1 MREVVEGAELGF
13 VDELKNP
20 VPAGLGDVMRHERRI
35 SCRLK
40 REASRAA
47 REDNWRVEKRMRRL
61 DLIRT
66 ADVRRQGSV
75 AFGSRN

>member
-35 SCRLK
+35 SCPLK
-40 REASRAA
+40 REALRAA
-47 REDNWRVEKRMRRL
+47 LEDTTGSTKCLTVSMRHIGRVL
-61 DLIRT
+61 L
-66 ADVRRQGSV
+66 GSS
-75 AFGSRN
+75 F